1 MNLHR
6 LVDPQLWQP
15 LLEPSTWRV
24 LGRGLAITLQTTVVA
39 GVLSVIFGTLLAL
52 LRLSRAWLVHYAALI
67 VIESIRAL
75 PVLFI
80 IFAIWVIFLKT
91 HLAVPLWISAAV
103 GLTIYT
109 SAVVAEIVRAGI
121 TSIEHGQVEAARA
134 LGLSY
139 AGTMRFVV
147 LPQALRRMVPP
158 LVSQLIT
165 LLKDTSLASV
175 IGLSELLTQGQNL
188 YRFYYNP
195 LQMLIAVAVIY
206 FVINF
211 TLSRLSRRLETAR
224 RQREPRVTV
233 AVRETEAAA

>member
-1 MNLHR
+1 MNLQR

-15 LLEPSTWRV
+15 LLVPSTWSV
-24 LGRGLAITLQTTVVA
+24 IGRGLAITLEVA
-39 GVLSVIFGTLLAL
+39 LVAAVLSIVFGTLLAL
-52 LRLSRAWLVHYAALI
+52 LRLSRAWLVHYPAVTA
-67 VIESIRAL
+67 IEAIRAL

-80 IFAIWVIFLKT
+80 IFAIWVIFLKA
-91 HLAVPLWISAAV
+91 HVGVPLWITAAV

-121 TSIEHGQVEAARA
+121 TSIEFGQVEAARA

-147 LPQALRRMVPP
+147 LPQALRRMIPP

-165 LLKDTSLASV
+165 LLKDTSLALV
-175 IGLSELLTQGQNL
+175 IGLNDLLAQAKNL
-188 YRFYYNP
+188 YQFYYNP
-195 LQMLIAVAVIY
+195 LQMLLFVALIY
-206 FVINF
+206 FAINF

-224 RQREPRVTV
+224 RQREPRVKI
-233 AVRETEAAA
+233 ALPETEAAA

>member
-1 MNLHR
+1 MNLQR

-15 LLEPSTWRV
+15 LLVPSTWSV
-24 LGRGLAITLQTTVVA
+24 LGRGLAITLQVTLVA
-39 GVLSVIFGTLLAL
+39 AVLSMIFGTLLAL
-52 LRLSRAWLVHYAALI
+52 LRLSRARLVHYPAVLI
-67 VIESIRAL
+67 IEGIRAL

-80 IFAIWVIFLKT
+80 IFAIWAIFLKA
-91 HLAVPLWISAAV
+91 HLGAPLWISAAA

-121 TSIEHGQVEAARA
+121 TSIEFGQIEAARA

-165 LLKDTSLASV
+165 LLKDTSLAAV
-175 IGLSELLTQGQNL
+175 IGLNELLTQGQNL

-195 LQMLIAVAVIY
+195 LQMLLTVAAIY

-211 TLSRLSRRLETAR
+211 TLSRLSRRLEAAR
-224 RQREPRVTV
+224 RQREPRVKI
-233 AVRETEAAA
+233 ALPETEAAA